1 MKIRIG
7 LFIKSKYIT
16 IILFC
21 SIYIIKNSNAIFN
34 NSIEEEI
41 KNIESYLKLCE
52 NTNLKELFF
61 FKKKNNPRVSIIS
74 SVYNKDKYL
83 LRFLKSISYQNFK
96 DIEIILINDCSMDNT
111 LKLMKLYKNID
122 KRIIL
127 INNKK
132 NFGTFRSRN
141 IGILA
146 SKGDYVILP
155 DPDDLLSKNS
165 IKMLYTLAKKY
176 NYEMIKFI
184 LYLGKNKIFMSRLLN
199 ETKNRPVF
207 SPEIQTYLYYAT
219 GKLSYIDFDVANKFI
234 KRNSLIR
241 SLNLLG
247 KKYLNIYMNTYED
260 QLLNFILHRTV
271 NSFYFLKHIGYY
283 YLMNQ
288 FSITK
293 RGFHPDDI
301 KNIFTNLIIIFN
313 FSKNNNLERNM
324 FNYFFRHFVIKKC
337 FLNRTNLFKRDIDY
351 YIKAIDSFIKNDFV
365 SINNKK
371 YMKLLKKNII

>member
-7 LFIKSKYIT
+7 LFIKSKY

-165 IKMLYTLAKKY
+165 IKML
-176 NYEMIKFI
+176 
-184 LYLGKNKIFMSRLLN
+184 
-199 ETKNRPVF
+199 
-207 SPEIQTYLYYAT
+207 
-219 GKLSYIDFDVANKFI
+219 
-234 KRNSLIR
+234 
-241 SLNLLG
+241 
-247 KKYLNIYMNTYED
+247 
-260 QLLNFILHRTV
+260 
-271 NSFYFLKHIGYY
+271 
-283 YLMNQ
+283 
-288 FSITK
+288 
-293 RGFHPDDI
+293 
-301 KNIFTNLIIIFN
+301 
-313 FSKNNNLERNM
+313 
-324 FNYFFRHFVIKKC
+324 
-337 FLNRTNLFKRDIDY
+337 
-351 YIKAIDSFIKNDFV
+351 
-365 SINNKK
+365 
-371 YMKLLKKNII
+371 

>member
-7 LFIKSKYIT
+7 LFIKSKY